1 MIICHFCISTLNRCK
16 PCLTGWRLMCMSEVS
31 LTQEL
36 TKNRFSFLF
45 LFFSLSRL
53 IGNGHKIN
61 QLDKS
66 NLVDGLVCDIAVYI
80 YLLFLFWL
88 ALRNCKYTA
97 QFVKILCNVTHKM
110 SYRICLSTINYGT
123 TAKTSSTKL
132 VVKFNSRRGIFRQ
145 PLKNYNVCNY

>member
-1 MIICHFCISTLNRCK
+1 
-16 PCLTGWRLMCMSEVS
+16 MCMSEVS

-66 NLVDGLVCDIAVYI
+66 KLVDGMVCDIAVYI
-80 YLLFLFWL
+80 YLLFLF
-88 ALRNCKYTA
+88 
-97 QFVKILCNVTHKM
+97 
-110 SYRICLSTINYGT
+110 
-123 TAKTSSTKL
+123 
-132 VVKFNSRRGIFRQ
+132 
-145 PLKNYNVCNY
+145 